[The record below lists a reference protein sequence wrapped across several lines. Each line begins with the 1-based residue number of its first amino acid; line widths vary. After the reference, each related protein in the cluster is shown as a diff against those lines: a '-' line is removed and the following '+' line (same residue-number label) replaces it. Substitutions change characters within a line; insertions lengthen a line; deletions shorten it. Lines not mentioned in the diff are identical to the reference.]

1 MPDVRPASLSL
12 QTLGSTGVL
21 CLSALVLAQGSLRA
35 DVSVQQSTDK
45 KLGKAVFTVSNGMYR
60 VEWVQGKGA
69 TPTIARAWAGDD
81 VPVGRLFQVSW
92 GQVIGGNFNIVERG
106 PVRAVLLGQF
116 RVKQAGS
123 AAIDIVRIRAEHWDN
138 DPRIVVTCDFELGKK
153 HTRWVLCSNY
163 LRIGGEANH
172 PDRWVASGK
181 PDGGLLDPLTSAPVP
196 DGKRWAFFD
205 FMTPWGEVYR
215 PEPQEKSAGVG
226 AFTDA
231 HGMRGEHF
239 WHPKTRIFSPHRWL
253 WSYFRMNSAFKG
265 KYRQAFTLVVHP
277 GTEEPETRQP
287 WTGYCYDRFAADGSL
302 KGIWMSPLQWQKRK
316 LLGKRLPWSQVEII
330 EDLGLPRS
338 NVPLVIPLLAD
349 LPGRERAQVWLGGLP
364 ESNDVGASA
373 LPTQW
378 NGSRSSLLC
387 QLPYLGASELVTAH
401 VLIPTEGAEAPVI
414 QKAASSDAV
423 DRFTWR
429 IDLPVHRLN
438 YLRGEV
444 LPLKLTATPDGKSL
458 TGAVGRVAVIADPY
472 PSEAKWAAPVIG
484 TDPAMSFL
492 LTIGPLTKG
501 TGAKLRLPTRDLA
514 AGEYRLL
521 AEVQICLGGP
531 EKWAASVGTGYRADA
546 GE

>member
-1 MPDVRPASLSL
+1 
-12 QTLGSTGVL
+12 
-21 CLSALVLAQGSLRA
+21 
-35 DVSVQQSTDK
+35 
-45 KLGKAVFTVSNGMYR
+45 
-60 VEWVQGKGA
+60 
-69 TPTIARAWAGDD
+69 
-81 VPVGRLFQVSW
+81 
-92 GQVIGGNFNIVERG
+92 
-106 PVRAVLLGQF
+106 
-116 RVKQAGS
+116 
-123 AAIDIVRIRAEHWDN
+123 
-138 DPRIVVTCDFELGKK
+138 
-153 HTRWVLCSNY
+153 
-163 LRIGGEANH
+163 
-172 PDRWVASGK
+172 
-181 PDGGLLDPLTSAPVP
+181 
-196 DGKRWAFFD
+196 
-205 FMTPWGEVYR
+205 
-215 PEPQEKSAGVG
+215 
-226 AFTDA
+226 
-231 HGMRGEHF
+231 
-239 WHPKTRIFSPHRWL
+239 
-253 WSYFRMNSAFKG
+253 
-265 KYRQAFTLVVHP
+265 
-277 GTEEPETRQP
+277 
-287 WTGYCYDRFAADGSL
+287 
-302 KGIWMSPLQWQKRK
+302 
-316 LLGKRLPWSQVEII
+316 
-330 EDLGLPRS
+330 
-338 NVPLVIPLLAD
+338 VPLVIPLPAD

-364 ESNDVGASA
+364 DSNDVGASA

-472 PSEAKWAAPVIG
+472 PSEAKWSAHVIG
-484 TDPAMSFL
+484 TDPAMSFP